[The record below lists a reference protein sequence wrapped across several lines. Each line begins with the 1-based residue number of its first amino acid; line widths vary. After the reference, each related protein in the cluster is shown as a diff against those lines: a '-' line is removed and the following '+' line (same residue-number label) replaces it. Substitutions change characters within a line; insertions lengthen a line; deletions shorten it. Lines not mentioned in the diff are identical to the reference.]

1 MHKSLVR
8 VLGTTAAFAVAG
20 LLAACNDSPCTDNSV
35 LAKVKE
41 LFDKQQ
47 FGQFIE
53 APPNVFVIQ
62 TKTATEVSTD
72 KDSTKKRC
80 SVIITSDII
89 EMMRFTKQA
98 SEDEIAKIKV
108 EAPKKG
114 FALTKDD
121 LVNFTVQPL
130 ANGQNYVTV
139 LP

>member
-1 MHKSLVR
+1 MHKSMIRL
-8 VLGTTAAFAVAG
+8 LGVTAAFAITG
-20 LLAACNDSPCTDNSV
+20 LLTACNDSPCTDGTV

-53 APPNVFVIQ
+53 APPNVFVVQ
-62 TKTATEVSTD
+62 TKSATEVSTD

-80 SVIITSDII
+80 SVLITTDLI

-121 LVNFTVQPL
+121 LVNFTIQPL

>member
-1 MHKSLVR
+1 MIRQLSV
-8 VLGTTAAFAVAG
+8 TAAFAITG
-20 LLAACNDSPCTDNSV
+20 LLTACNDSPCTDTSV

-53 APPNVFVIQ
+53 APPKVFVIQ

-80 SVIITSDII
+80 SVLITTDII

-98 SEDEIAKIKV
+98 SEEEIAKIKID
-108 EAPKKG
+108 APKKG
-114 FALTKDD
+114 FALTTDT
-121 LVNFTVQPL
+121 LVSYVVQPL

>member
-1 MHKSLVR
+1 MQKSMIRL
-8 VLGTTAAFAVAG
+8 LGVTAAFAITG
-20 LLAACNDSPCTDNSV
+20 LLAACNDSPCSDSAV
-35 LAKVKE
+35 LSKVKE

-53 APPNVFVIQ
+53 APPSVFVVQ
-62 TKTATEVSTD
+62 TKSATEVSTD
-72 KDSTKKRC
+72 KDSTKNRC
-80 SVIITSDII
+80 SVLITTDII

-98 SEDEIAKIKV
+98 SEEEIAKIRV

-114 FALTKDD
+114 FALTTDT
-121 LVNFTVQPL
+121 LVNYVVQPL